1 MTNDQSMANTQMA
14 NDAAYVS
21 LKLATGAAR
30 PPRRATKPVVAGG
43 IRCRRRARRD
53 RWLDLID
60 GRNGATCHAN
70 FFAPCARVHDW
81 QHRGRRSCVAG
92 KRRQAAA
99 EMETLASVRGTH
111 RAPEVLVAESLRKLR
126 KDKET

>member
-30 PPRRATKPVVAGG
+30 PPRRASKPVVVGG

-92 KRRQAAA
+92 KRQPPNWKPR
-99 EMETLASVRGTH
+99 RGLFPQ
-111 RAPEVLVAESLRKLR
+111 APEVIVAELLRKLR
-126 KDKET
+126 KGKET